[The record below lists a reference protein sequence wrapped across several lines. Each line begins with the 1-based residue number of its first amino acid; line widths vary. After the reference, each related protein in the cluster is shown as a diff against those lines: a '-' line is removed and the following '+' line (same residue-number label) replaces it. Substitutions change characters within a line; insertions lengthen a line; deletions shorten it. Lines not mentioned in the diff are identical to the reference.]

1 MDLMKE
7 HSIPERERPDPDALL
22 ERARE
27 SERHGRRGRLK
38 IFLGYAAG
46 VGKTYAMLEAAHL
59 EKVNGVDVLA
69 GYVETHGRRETETL
83 LEGLGVLPRRVVD
96 YRGVRLEEFDLDG
109 ALARRPALVLLDE
122 LAHSN
127 APESRHLK
135 RWQDAMELLAAGI
148 DVFTTLN
155 VQHLESLNDVV
166 ARVTGITVRETL
178 PDSVLDEADAVEVV
192 DLPPP
197 ELLRRLREGKVYV
210 PEQAARA
217 LQRFFQEGNLMA
229 LRELAL
235 RSAANRVDGEM
246 RAWMESRSIEGPW
259 ATTERL
265 LVCVSGSP
273 YSERLIRAARRL
285 AGEMRAEWHAVYV
298 ETEESGPLARE
309 NREHVWR
316 DLRLAE
322 SLGARVTTLTA
333 PDATEAILAYSR
345 KRNVTKIVVGKPARS
360 RWTDRVRGTLVDRLI
375 RRSRPIDVI
384 VVSLAPDPDLHRKRR
399 ARPAAGTKGLNY
411 ALALGLVA
419 VSTLICAPVR
429 PVIEPTNLVMVYLLA
444 VVVAALRLGLGPSI
458 LTAFAGVLAF
468 DFFMVPPA
476 YTLAVHDTEY
486 LITFLALFTV
496 GVVVG
501 SLVDKAR
508 SRAEAVR
515 LREIRTESLYALSR
529 DLASAGTVEAVAGAV
544 VRHVEETLGSRLALL
559 LPGESG
565 LEWAACST
573 GLRGDAKEMAVA
585 QWVYR
590 NGKPAGLGV
599 DTLGAAAMLHLPL
612 RGADGPIGVLAVQP
626 REPQTLMPPS
636 ERALLDAYANQ
647 VSLALERV
655 LLSRRAQQA
664 RLLEEAEKLHRAIM
678 NSLSHDLR
686 TPLVTITGAISSLRE
701 EGDGLP
707 AETRRDLLEG
717 AWEEA
722 CRLNRLMGN
731 LFDMSRLEAGILK
744 PRLEP
749 VDVPDLV
756 GAALS
761 ATASRLGD
769 REVRVD
775 VEGDPPPVPL
785 DFVLM
790 TQVLVNLLDNAAKFS
805 EPGSPIR
812 IGVRVADAWLELAV
826 EDEGPGIPDEQLEK
840 VFDKFFRLHRGDD
853 IAGSGLGLAICK
865 GIVEAHGGTVRA
877 GNRQGGGARLVV
889 SLPLPETTGKS
900 EPGSAGKPVDPDERS
915 ER

>member
-1 MDLMKE
+1 MK
-7 HSIPERERPDPDALL
+7 HDDPNQDERPDPDALL
-22 ERARE
+22 ARAQEAEQR
-27 SERHGRRGRLK
+27 RRRGRLK
-38 IFLGYAAG
+38 IFQGYAAG
-46 VGKTYAMLEAAHL
+46 VGKTYSMLEAARL
-59 EKVNGVDVLA
+59 AKSNGVDVLA
-69 GYVETHGRRETETL
+69 GYVETHGRRETEAL
-83 LEGLGVLPRRVVD
+83 LEGLDVLPRRVVE

-127 APESRHLK
+127 APGSRHLK
-135 RWQDAMELLAAGI
+135 RWQDAMELLAAGA

-166 ARVTGITVRETL
+166 ARITGVTVRETL
-178 PDSVLDEADAVEVV
+178 PDIVLDEADAVEVV

-210 PEQAARA
+210 AEQAARA
-217 LQRFFQEGNLMA
+217 LHRFFQEGNLMA
-229 LRELAL
+229 LRELAF
-235 RSAANRVDGEM
+235 RSAAERVDGEM

-259 ATTERL
+259 DTTERL

-285 AGEMRAEWHAVYV
+285 AGELRAEWHAVYV

-309 NREHVWR
+309 NRENVWR

-322 SLGARVTTLTA
+322 SLGARVMTLTSPA
-333 PDATEAILAYSR
+333 ATDAILDYSR
-345 KRNVTKIVVGKPARS
+345 KRNITKIVVGKPARS
-360 RWTDRVRGTLVDRLI
+360 GLADRLRGTVVDRLI

-384 VVSLAPDPDLHRKRR
+384 VVGLAPDPESRRKGR
-399 ARPAAGTKGLNY
+399 ARAPAGPQGFNY
-411 ALALGLVA
+411 AFALGLV
-419 VSTLICAPVR
+419 VLSTLVCAPIHR
-429 PVIEPTNLVMVYLLA
+429 VIEPANLVMVYLLA
-444 VVVAALRLGLGPSI
+444 VVVAALRLGLGPAI
-458 LTAFAGVLAF
+458 LTAFTGVLAF
-468 DFFMVPPA
+468 DFFLVPPA

-496 GVVVG
+496 GAVVA

-529 DLASAGTVEAVAGAV
+529 DLASAGAVEAVAEAV
-544 VRHVEETLGSRLALL
+544 IRRVGETLDSRVALL
-559 LPGESG
+559 LPGGSG
-565 LEWAACST
+565 LEWVACSP
-573 GLRGDAKEMAVA
+573 GLQGDEKEMAVA
-585 QWVYR
+585 QWVHQ

-599 DTLGAAAMLHLPL
+599 DTLGAATLLHLPL
-612 RGADGPIGVLAVQP
+612 RGADGPVGVLAVAP
-626 REPQTLMPPS
+626 RAPETLMSTS

-647 VSLALERV
+647 ISLALERV
-655 LLSRRAQQA
+655 LLSRRVQQA

-707 AETRRDLLEG
+707 SETRRDLLEG

-761 ATASRLGD
+761 ATACRLGERD
-769 REVRVD
+769 VRVD
-775 VEGDPPPVPL
+775 TEGDVPPVPL

-805 EPGSPIR
+805 GPATPVT
-812 IGVRVADAWLELAV
+812 IGARVAGGRLELAV
-826 EDEGPGIPDEQLEK
+826 EDRGPGIPEEQLDR
-840 VFDKFFRLHRGDD
+840 VFDKFFRVQRGDD
-853 IAGSGLGLAICK
+853 VPGSGLGLAICK
-865 GIVEAHGGTVRA
+865 GIVEAHGGTLRA
-877 GNRQGGGARLVV
+877 ENRPGGGARFVV
-889 SLPLPETTGKS
+889 TLPI
-900 EPGSAGKPVDPDERS
+900 PGVAAGAAPSGGPAHPGERS
-915 ER
+915 GT